1 MNLVITKVIEIEE
14 TTTKAPTTTTTTTTR
29 MPELTTNES
38 DVWNETKTSTTT
50 DQMEFNTEPIKLN
63 IKQADDYFSKI
74 SNGAISNQVFVIL
87 MSIIGIMSMFIL
99 FLLFSNKKK
108 FFHSDIYKGS
118 AGEPSQPDL
127 YIKTTNNNMIPYNGF
142 INPLIQQQGY
152 KMNILAPSN
161 QPRAS
166 NESMTHLLINSSRN
180 SSYIDP
186 SAIMFNA
193 KTGEYYEDISM
204 KGSKHYYNM
213 NKKGEAENVYC
224 DSPLITNNLVKS
236 QAKLN
241 EYCYIPGS
249 MLQAHPS
256 MYHNQQVIA
265 EAMRSNYE
273 INEARFQSTPTA
285 PKTMPPSMNDSS
297 VFLHNLDTT
306 NESSSTRASSES
318 LDREQKPIEQNK
330 EEAAE
335 KVTTV
340 AVVMDIK
347 QESEEVDEYQVP
359 LNLPA

>member
-1 MNLVITKVIEIEE
+1 MDLVITKVIEIEE
-14 TTTKAPTTTTTTTTR
+14 TTTKTPITTTTTTQ

-38 DVWNETKTSTTT
+38 EVWNETKTSTTT
-50 DQMEFNTEPIKLN
+50 DQLEFNTEPIKLD
-63 IKQADDYFSKI
+63 IKQADDYFAKI

-87 MSIIGIMSMFIL
+87 MAIIGIMSMFIL
-99 FLLFSNKKK
+99 FLLYSNKKK
-108 FFHSDIYKGS
+108 FFHSDIYKG
-118 AGEPSQPDL
+118 AGDPSQPDL
-127 YIKTTNNNMIPYNGF
+127 YIKTTNNNMMPYNGF
-142 INPLIQQQGY
+142 INPLIQQHGY
-152 KMNILAPSN
+152 KMNILASSN
-161 QPRAS
+161 QPRTS
-166 NESMTHLLINSSRN
+166 NESMAHLLVNSSRN

-204 KGSKHYYNM
+204 KGSKHYFNM

-224 DSPLITNNLVKS
+224 DSPLITSNLVKS

-306 NESSSTRASSES
+306 NESGSTRASSES
-318 LDREQKPIEQNK
+318 LDRQQKAAEQNK
-330 EEAAE
+330 EETVKE
-335 KVTTV
+335 VNTV